1 MLRWISGITKVDRIR
16 DERIRG
22 IAKAGEISKKVQER
36 SLKWHGHVLRIEEEC
51 VGKRVMVIEVPW
63 KRRRGS
69 PKRKLVVG
77 YTSGTT
83 FRRDN
88 CIRG

>member
-1 MLRWISGITKVDRIR
+1 MLRLMSGIIKVDRIR

-36 SLKWHGHVLRIEEEC
+36 SLKWHGHVLRIEEKC
-51 VGKRVMVIEVPW
+51 VGKRVMVIEVAW

-77 YTSGTT
+77 
-83 FRRDN
+83 
-88 CIRG
+88 